1 MKKKLTLT
9 VISIIAVLSIL
20 ASGTIVYCALDS
32 TSDETKDV
40 YLSRQN
46 TLSEEERIDKKE
58 AEEFEKF
65 KQDLEKTNLMTYTIM
80 RKYGKTTVTET
91 IMDKRTDLDL
101 IWVMCDMIENN
112 EFTPD
117 ELTVIK
123 KYLDKRYNA
132 INIPD
137 GENPIYDDEDELEYK
152 IEELLNFEHRRDYIK

>member
-46 TLSEEERIDKKE
+46 TLSEEELIDKKE

-65 KQDLEKTNLMTYTIM
+65 EQELKKTNLMTYTIM

-112 EFTPD
+112 EFTPE

-123 KYLDKRYNA
+123 KYIDDRYNG
-132 INIPD
+132 INISD
-137 GENPIYDDEDELEYK
+137 GINPVYDDEDELMQKIDKIFDPRGKDYK
-152 IEELLNFEHRRDYIK
+152 